1 MHVKL
6 TLSEKFDDLKLF
18 NFYFYR
24 MFPPTFF
31 PSPSPS
37 PSDVCVTHCTETES
51 DWIGAKLRTKQS
63 PKMIDKYI
71 QHLSHLY
78 MHTP

>member
-31 PSPSPS
+31 PLPIP
-37 PSDVCVTHCTETES
+37 
-51 DWIGAKLRTKQS
+51 LRF
-63 PKMIDKYI
+63 
-71 QHLSHLY
+71 LSHIVLELNL
-78 MHTP
+78 TGLVLRS